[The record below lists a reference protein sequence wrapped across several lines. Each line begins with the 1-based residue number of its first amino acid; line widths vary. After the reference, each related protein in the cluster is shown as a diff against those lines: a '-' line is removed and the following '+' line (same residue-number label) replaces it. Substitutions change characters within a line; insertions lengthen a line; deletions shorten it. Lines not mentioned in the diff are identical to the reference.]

1 MRRADHSFRAVLL
14 DLRVSVYDLETLII
28 RRPGPELGCCTTA
41 EKRRGSFL
49 MFTRRQ
55 ILTFDHTKGYEKG
68 GICSRRSL
76 GKNSHVT
83 GAGRR
88 EKMSFF
94 GSLDVRER

>member
-1 MRRADHSFRAVLL
+1 MQRADHWFRAVLP
-14 DLRVSVYDLETLII
+14 DLRVSEYDLETSVI
-28 RRPGPELGCCTTA
+28 RRPRPELGCCTTA
-41 EKRRGSFL
+41 EKRRGSF
-49 MFTRRQ
+49 TRRQ
-55 ILTFDHTKGYEKG
+55 ILTFDHTKGYEMG

-94 GSLDVRER
+94 GNLDVRER